1 VRQHSDFLR
10 ARLRGAAVLF
20 HWFCFIR
27 AMRAREQRNAHGTEV
42 MRCPRLLTNQRLQ
55 RRISRRSRNEG
66 ERMKKRKLI
75 TMLATVGPLLLWA
88 GAALAANSGVG
99 GIDTAFT
106 SGGQLVTN
114 TLGFGMGLVGVVGV
128 GTGIR
133 HGLMHQAEASF
144 ATLLGGAG
152 IYNYPTI
159 APVLSLSG
167 AALVHPATH
176 AVIHA
181 ATKLVG

>member
-1 VRQHSDFLR
+1 M
-10 ARLRGAAVLF
+10 RLKR
-20 HWFCFIR
+20 I
-27 AMRAREQRNAHGTEV
+27 
-42 MRCPRLLTNQRLQ
+42 LT
-55 RRISRRSRNEG
+55 
-66 ERMKKRKLI
+66 M
-75 TMLATVGPLLLWA
+75 TAPLLLCA

-99 GIDTAFT
+99 SIDNAFT
-106 SGGQLVTN
+106 SGGALVTN

-152 IYNYPTI
+152 IYNYPAI
-159 APVLSLSG
+159 APTLSLSS

-181 ATKLVG
+181 VTKLVA

>member
-1 VRQHSDFLR
+1 MKLPKSSTIF
-10 ARLRGAAVLF
+10 
-20 HWFCFIR
+20 
-27 AMRAREQRNAHGTEV
+27 
-42 MRCPRLLTNQRLQ
+42 RLL
-55 RRISRRSRNEG
+55 S
-66 ERMKKRKLI
+66 LI
-75 TMLATVGPLLLWA
+75 APLGLLLTLVLMRTFTRNVSDS
-88 GAALAANSGVG
+88 AAPVG
-99 GIDTAFT
+99 WYHVHWDAPIKEGD
-106 SGGQLVTN
+106 LV
-114 TLGFGMGLVGVVGV
+114 LLRMPMGLVGVVGV

-159 APVLSLSG
+159 APVLSLSS

-181 ATKLVG
+181 ATKLVS

>member
-1 VRQHSDFLR
+1 
-10 ARLRGAAVLF
+10 
-20 HWFCFIR
+20 
-27 AMRAREQRNAHGTEV
+27 
-42 MRCPRLLTNQRLQ
+42 
-55 RRISRRSRNEG
+55 
-66 ERMKKRKLI
+66 MKKRKVL
-75 TMLATVGPLLLWA
+75 TMLATVGPLLLCA

-99 GIDTAFT
+99 GIDSAFT
-106 SGGQLVTN
+106 AGGTLVTN
-114 TLGFGMGLVGVVGV
+114 TVGFGLGLVGTVGV

-152 IYNYPTI
+152 IYNYPAI
-159 APVLSLSG
+159 APVLSLSS
-167 AALVHPATH
+167 AVLVHPATH

>member
-1 VRQHSDFLR
+1 
-10 ARLRGAAVLF
+10 
-20 HWFCFIR
+20 
-27 AMRAREQRNAHGTEV
+27 
-42 MRCPRLLTNQRLQ
+42 
-55 RRISRRSRNEG
+55 
-66 ERMKKRKLI
+66 MKNRKLL
-75 TMLATVGPLLLWA
+75 TMLATFGPLLLCA
-88 GAALAANSGVG
+88 GAAFAANSGVT
-99 GIDTAFT
+99 GIDSAFT
-106 SGGQLVTN
+106 SGGTLVTN

-152 IYNYPTI
+152 IFNYPTI

-167 AALVHPATH
+167 AALIHPATH

>member
-1 VRQHSDFLR
+1 
-10 ARLRGAAVLF
+10 
-20 HWFCFIR
+20 
-27 AMRAREQRNAHGTEV
+27 MRFKRI
-42 MRCPRLLTNQRLQ
+42 LT
-55 RRISRRSRNEG
+55 
-66 ERMKKRKLI
+66 M
-75 TMLATVGPLLLWA
+75 TAPLLLCA

-99 GIDTAFT
+99 SIDNAFT
-106 SGGQLVTN
+106 SGGALVTN
-114 TLGFGMGLVGVVGV
+114 TLGFGMGLVGVV

-152 IYNYPTI
+152 IYNYPAI
-159 APVLSLSG
+159 APTLSLSS

-181 ATKLVG
+181 VTRLVA

>member
-1 VRQHSDFLR
+1 
-10 ARLRGAAVLF
+10 
-20 HWFCFIR
+20 
-27 AMRAREQRNAHGTEV
+27 
-42 MRCPRLLTNQRLQ
+42 
-55 RRISRRSRNEG
+55 
-66 ERMKKRKLI
+66 MKKRKLLTI
-75 TMLATVGPLLLWA
+75 AATVGSCLLCA

-99 GIDTAFT
+99 SIDTAFT

-152 IYNYPTI
+152 IYNYPAI
-159 APVLSLSG
+159 APVLSLSS

-176 AVIHA
+176 AVIHIA
-181 ATKLVG
+181 ARLVS